1 MNNTYR
7 ARIIHG
13 RPARSG
19 FTLIELLTVIA
30 IIALLAAIIFPV
42 FAAVRG
48 KARAT
53 TCQSNLRQIGTAAQM
68 YEQDYDGIVPYGKD
82 ASDAYV
88 PAIWSSKPACAA
100 QLKDMP
106 FLHYDNPVVATK
118 GKDISLAQEGV
129 LNPYTKNREI
139 WRCAG
144 DIGFDSLD
152 NNDNCGGPCPLDA
165 RPSMYEAFGASYLT
179 RTELAFREVNVDSVK
194 GITFDGKEVGTSQ
207 IQFLFDGNGSWHGS
221 PISFGRSGRRYIMLF
236 LDGHAKNLTYD
247 QYQEAWATMI
257 ESGSSTAASAP
268 CL

>member
-1 MNNTYR
+1 MNNLRR
-7 ARIIHG
+7 A
-13 RPARSG
+13 G

-42 FAAVRG
+42 FATVRG

-53 TCQSNLRQIGTAAQM
+53 TCQSNLRQLGTAAQM
-68 YEQDYDGIVPYGKD
+68 YMQDYDGIIPFGKD

-88 PAIWSSKPACAA
+88 PQIWSGNPPCGAL
-100 QLKDMP
+100 LKEMP
-106 FLHYDNPVVATK
+106 FLHYNNPVTSTK
-118 GKDISLAQEGV
+118 GADVSPEQEGI
-129 LNPYTKNREI
+129 LNPYTKNRDI
-139 WRCAG
+139 WKCAG
-144 DIGFDSLD
+144 DTGFDVLD

-179 RTELAFREVNVDSVK
+179 RTELAFKQVNVDTVK
-194 GITFDGKEVGTSQ
+194 GTTPAGTDVGPSQ

-247 QYQEAWATMI
+247 QYQEAWGTNI
-257 ESGSSTAASAP
+257 SVGSSTPSESP